1 MAIRATGGG
10 ARRARRARCHST
22 VIAAVIVIAASG
34 AVVPFTPAD
43 AATPQTGSRAF
54 AAGETRELSVTGR
67 AGVPADGVG
76 AVVLNL
82 TATNTTAATHVVAW
96 PSGQPR
102 PATSNLNA
110 EPGEDRANV
119 AIVPVGTDG
128 RVTLANHAGRTDL
141 VVDVVGWLP
150 DDGGYTPA
158 GPQRLVDTR
167 ASRPLTAG
175 GVVDVSLGASV
186 PAGALAVVNLTGVGA
201 STASHLVAWPA
212 GTAMPTTSNLNV
224 APGGAVANLA
234 LVSPGAGGAISV
246 VNHAGTTDVI
256 VDLLGWFAPGRGIT
270 AIAPTRLADT
280 RVTGVALGPAA
291 IATVSTTGLPV
302 TGAGTAVMTLTGIA
316 RTRSSY
322 VTAWSAGSAR
332 PATSNLNLVPGR
344 AMANL
349 ALVHIDQPQVQLFN
363 SAGTADLVVD
373 ALAWA
378 PDGGPLTP
386 ITPARLMDTRT
397 APTEAEVP
405 PVVRARRT
413 ITYSV
418 SSSGTVTAGLT
429 EFTKQVAET
438 LADARGW
445 PRAGLA
451 FQQVA
456 SGGEFTIWLATAA
469 KVPSF
474 GSPCTVNYSCRVG
487 RNVVINEDRWKA
499 ASAAWNAAGAD
510 LRDYHHMVVNHEVGH
525 WLGHGHHFCSGRG
538 ALAPVM
544 QQQSKDLAGCQP
556 NPWPVDNELI
566 GVGAPG

>member
-1 MAIRATGGG
+1 MAIRALGV
-10 ARRARRARCHST
+10 RARRGAT
-22 VIAAVIVIAASG
+22 VATAIVAVMTTVGGSG
-34 AVVPFTPAD
+34 VAVPTSPAE
-43 AATPQTGSRAF
+43 AATPATGSRAF

-67 AGVPADGVG
+67 AGVPVDGVG

-82 TATNTTAATHVVAW
+82 TATNTTASTHVVAW
-96 PSGQPR
+96 PSGQPM

-110 EPGEDRANV
+110 EPGEDRANL

-141 VVDVVGWLP
+141 VVDLVGWLP

-158 GPQRLVDTR
+158 GPQRLLDTR
-167 ASRPLTAG
+167 ASRPLTGG
-175 GVVDVSLGASV
+175 GVVDVALGPSV
-186 PAGALAVVNLTGVGA
+186 PASALAVVNLTGVGA

-212 GTAMPTTSNLNV
+212 GSVMPPTSNLNI

-234 LVSPGAGGAISV
+234 LVSPGYGGAITVS
-246 VNHAGTTDVI
+246 NHAGTTDVI

-270 AIAPTRLADT
+270 ALAPTRLADT
-280 RVTGVALGPAA
+280 RVTGSALGPAA
-291 IATVSTTGLPV
+291 TVAVSTTGLPV
-302 TGAGTAVMTLTGIA
+302 TGAGTAVMTLTGLP

-386 ITPARLMDTRT
+386 IAPTRLMDTRA
-397 APTEAEVP
+397 APTDAEVP
-405 PVVRARRT
+405 PVVRARRA

-418 SSSGTVTAGLT
+418 STSGAVTAALT
-429 EFTKQVAET
+429 EFTTQVAET

-451 FQQVA
+451 FEQVA
-456 SGGEFTIWLATAA
+456 SGGEFTIWLAAAA

-487 RNVVINEDRWKA
+487 RNVVINEDRWKG
-499 ASAAWNAAGAD
+499 ASAAWNAAGAG
-510 LRDYHHMVVNHEVGH
+510 LRDYRHMVVNHEVGH
-525 WLGHGHHFCSGRG
+525 WLGHGHHFCSAPG
-538 ALAPVM
+538 AAAPVM

-556 NPWPVDNELI
+556 NPWPLDGELI
-566 GVGAPG
+566 GVGAPA

>member
-1 MAIRATGGG
+1 MATRAPGGSAG
-10 ARRARRARCHST
+10 RAAT
-22 VIAAVIVIAASG
+22 VLAAMIVVAGSRLVIPVN
-34 AVVPFTPAD
+34 PAD
-43 AATPQTGSRAF
+43 AATAQAGPRAL

-67 AGVPADGVG
+67 AGVPVDGVG

-82 TATNTTAATHVVAW
+82 TATNTTASTHLVVW
-96 PSGQPR
+96 PSGQPM

-110 EPGEDRANV
+110 EPAEDRANL

-141 VVDVVGWLP
+141 VVDIVGWLP

-158 GPQRLVDTR
+158 GPQRLLDTR
-167 ASRPLTAG
+167 ASRPLTAA
-175 GVVDVSLGASV
+175 GVVDVALGPSV
-186 PAGALAVVNLTGVGA
+186 PAGALAIVNLTGVGA
-201 STASHLVAWPA
+201 STPSHLVAWPA
-212 GTAMPTTSNLNV
+212 GTAMPATSNLNI

-234 LVSPGAGGAISV
+234 LVSPGTGGAISV
-246 VNHAGTTDVI
+246 SNHAGTTDVI

-270 AIAPTRLADT
+270 AVAPTRLADT
-280 RVTGVALGPAA
+280 RVTGSALGPAA
-291 IATVSTTGLPV
+291 TAAVSTAGLPV
-302 TGAGTAVMTLTGIA
+302 TGAGTAVMTLTGLPRA
-316 RTRSSY
+316 RSSY

-349 ALVHIDQPQVQLFN
+349 ALVHIDQPGMQLFN
-363 SAGTADLVVD
+363 SAGTADIVVD

-378 PDGGPLTP
+378 PDGGPLTAIAP
-386 ITPARLMDTRT
+386 TRLMDTRV
-397 APTEAEVP
+397 APTDAEVP
-405 PVVRARRT
+405 PVVRTRRT

-418 SSSGTVTAGLT
+418 ATSGAVAAGLT
-429 EFTKQVAET
+429 EFTTQVAET

-469 KVPSF
+469 RVPSF

-487 RNVVINEDRWKA
+487 RNVVINEDRWKG
-499 ASAAWNAAGAD
+499 ASAAWNATGAGV
-510 LRDYHHMVVNHEVGH
+510 RDYRHMVVNHEVGH
-525 WLGHGHHFCSGRG
+525 WLGHGHRFCSGPG
-538 ALAPVM
+538 APAPVM
-544 QQQSKDLAGCQP
+544 QQQSKDLSGCHP
-556 NPWPVDNELI
+556 NPWPLDSELI
-566 GVGAPG
+566 GVGAPT